1 MWTDSETTKMKL
13 DIMVNTYNDKID
25 YKTKRLPVETI
36 EKDLKLLEELKKVIQ
51 YNGVDTLEQI

>member
-1 MWTDSETTKMKL
+1 MKL

-36 EKDLKLLEELKKVIQ
+36 EKDLRLLEELKKVIQ

>member
-36 EKDLKLLEELKKVIQ
+36 EKDLRLLEELKKVIQ